1 MEHTFAD
8 QPTEPLALSTLLS
21 HALVAFIIE
30 FDNEFEHQMPHR
42 TTNHGT
48 TPGASRA
55 PWLVSM
61 VMWTRFLQFV
71 PSSGITIGRLQPLV
85 GLSHKGMQV
94 WLTRLSQWWGYLRVV
109 PDPADPRP
117 NVPRAEWLV
126 HPTTAGAQAQE
137 IWRPLGGIV
146 ERRWA
151 DRFGKDTVSSIRDSL
166 GSMFQRLHSGL
177 PDSLPILGYGLFT
190 AGPEPEWQQP
200 GGPDEV
206 STTQLPLSALFSRVL
221 YALASEY
228 ERESSVSMAISAN
241 LLRVLDVNGVPARE
255 LPQRT
260 GVSKEAVAMALG
272 VLEERQFAVS
282 EADSA
287 GGRFKVARL
296 TVAGQQAQTLY
307 HSRLAGVEARW
318 RAQLGSDVVQ
328 SVRADLEPIVEP
340 RPGEPSPLL
349 QGLEPYPDGWRRAVP
364 RPTTLPHYPMMLHRG
379 GFPDGS

>member
-1 MEHTFAD
+1 MEHTFAN
-8 QPTEPLALSTLLS
+8 QPAEPLPLSTLLS
-21 HALVAFIIE
+21 QALIAFIIE

-48 TPGASRA
+48 TSGAAHA

-71 PSSGITIGRLQPLV
+71 PCSGITIGSLQPFV
-85 GLSHKGMQV
+85 GLSRKGMQV

-109 PDPADPRP
+109 PDPGDPRP

-137 IWRPLGGIV
+137 IWRPLGGII
-146 ERRWA
+146 ERRWD

-166 GSMFQRLHSGL
+166 GSMLQRLDSKV

-190 AGPEPEWQQP
+190 AGPEPEWQVP
-200 GGPDEV
+200 GGPAEV
-206 STTQLPLSALFSRVL
+206 STAQLPLSTLFSRVL

-228 ERESSVSMAISAN
+228 ERESPVSMATSAN
-241 LLRVLDVNGVPARE
+241 HLRVLDVHGVPVRE

-272 VLEERQFAVS
+272 VMEERHLVVL
-282 EADSA
+282 EVNPA
-287 GGRFKVARL
+287 GSRFKVARL
-296 TVAGQQAQTLY
+296 TAAGQQAQELY
-307 HSRLAGVEARW
+307 HSRLAGIEARW
-318 RAQLGSDVVQ
+318 RAQLGGDIVQ
-328 SVRADLEPIVEP
+328 SVRANLEPIVEQH
-340 RPGEPSPLL
+340 PGEQSPLF
-349 QGLEPYPDGWRRAVP
+349 QGLEPYPDGWRAAVP
-364 RPTTLPHYPMMLHRG
+364 RPTTLPHYPMLLHCG